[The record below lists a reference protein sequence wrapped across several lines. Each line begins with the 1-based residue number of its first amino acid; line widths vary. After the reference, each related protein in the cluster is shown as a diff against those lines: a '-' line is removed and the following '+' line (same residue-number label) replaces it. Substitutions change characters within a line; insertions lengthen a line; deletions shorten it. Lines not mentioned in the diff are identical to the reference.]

1 MINRS
6 IDELPRR
13 AVPASDGAMAIGP
26 GNWSTVA
33 ALRRKQVIV

>member
-13 AVPASDGAMAIGP
+13 AVPASDGAIGP